1 MDAGIQRVDDGQR
14 NDQNPDMSDREESLG
29 RESQRFDAGDAA
41 RDSSQA
47 LGDLTARPVRARLNG
62 VPCLVSVTQDN
73 ALSGQL
79 AVAPVAGGKAHLPL
93 KGRRA
98 TLELVADA
106 DTTGAFEEVE
116 PIEITLAAANPR
128 SGRFTARFLA
138 LSEEQSQL
146 LNAVGA

>member
-1 MDAGIQRVDDGQR
+1 MDAVIQRVDDEQ
-14 NDQNPDMSDREESLG
+14 QSDESL
-29 RESQRFDAGDAA
+29 RQERQPFDAGDAA
-41 RDSSQA
+41 RESSSVS
-47 LGDLTARPVRARLNG
+47 GGLTIRRVRARLNG
-62 VPCLVSVTQDN
+62 LPCLVSVTEDN
-73 ALSGQL
+73 GLSGQL
-79 AVAPVAGGKAHLPL
+79 AVAPVAGGKAPLPP

-106 DTTGAFEEVE
+106 HAAGAFEEVE

-138 LSEEQSQL
+138 LSEEQSRL